1 MAKTFEK
8 IVLDNE
14 TYYDVYKIYEDGILI
29 GGYFTPEGVT
39 AKQYD
44 DALNSA
50 KIKLI
55 SLGFTEIEIVA
66 ILGRQIF

>member
-8 IVLDNE
+8 IELENE
-14 TYYDVYKIYEDGILI
+14 TYYDVYKIYEDGVLI

-39 AKQYD
+39 AEQYD
-44 DALNSA
+44 AGLTSA
-50 KIKLI
+50 KAKL
-55 SLGFTEIEIVA
+55 SALGFTEIEVTA